1 VGLGSAKHYISFR
14 KVCIV
19 GYGAVTAIG
28 YSAPITAASVRTN
41 LSRFKESYMV
51 DWAGEPMLL
60 SMAEFIGDELRG
72 LDRLMALAIPAAQ
85 EAMDALIQDD
95 SLRRWL
101 SAIGISL
108 GVPSPRPGLDNNI
121 GESLLSQL
129 KIKLGIGSSRKMQC
143 VIPTGHASALSGIGK
158 AIEWISSGSEELV
171 LVGGVDSYYDADTLE
186 WLDETKRLHS
196 EANKDGFIPGEGA
209 GFCLLASLDFANRYH
224 LKPLAMI
231 LSVGSSE
238 EPHPLT
244 SDGIC
249 IGQGMTNTLRQAL
262 AILNTKDEVADWTI
276 CDMNGESFRSME
288 WVYAYLRTGT
298 GHRDPLE
305 IWHPADCYGDIGAA
319 SGSVLACLAIAAWQR
334 NYARGDY
341 SLIWT
346 SSDGKER
353 SAMLL
358 KRSYVN

>member
-1 VGLGSAKHYISFR
+1 VGLASVKDQNFGR
-14 KVCIV
+14 EVCVLGCGVVTAV
-19 GYGAVTAIG
+19 GYNAAM
-28 YSAPITAASVRTN
+28 TAASVRAN

-51 DWAGEPMLL
+51 DRAGELMLL
-60 SMAEFIGDELRG
+60 SMVEFIGDEMRG

-108 GVPSPRPGLDNNI
+108 GVPSPRPGLENNI
-121 GESLLSQL
+121 GESLLLQL
-129 KIKLGIGSSRKMQC
+129 KIKLGIRFSGKMQC
-143 VIPTGHASALSGIGK
+143 VIPTGHSSALSGIGK
-158 AIEWISSGSEELV
+158 AIEWISSGNEELV
-171 LVGGVDSYYDADTLE
+171 IVGGVDSYYDADTLE

-244 SDGIC
+244 SDGVC

-288 WVYAYLRTGT
+288 WVYAYLRTGFK
-298 GHRDPLE
+298 HRDPLE

-319 SGSVLACLAIAAWQR
+319 SGPVLANLAIAAWQR
-334 NYARGDY
+334 GYARGDHA
-341 SLIWT
+341 LIWT
-346 SSDGKER
+346 ASDGKER
-353 SAMLL
+353 SAVLL
-358 KRSYVN
+358 KKPHVN